1 MKTPK
6 YLLLLLSILLLP
18 LFVSCDDEDGED
30 EYPNDQT
37 DQTRNSGLVA
47 RYSVSGNEIA
57 LIQSGPAADG
67 FYNQTRQN
75 EFWNFFTNLIPSDAR
90 SVMKEVE
97 FFADPEDG
105 TAAYVAPLN
114 DNDLSLWEMGHNLDF
129 AWDQDNSFVPGE
141 SAYTSIH
148 EIAHLL
154 TLDNG
159 QINVNDSGC
168 NSFHTGEGCSA
179 TSSYI
184 NQFYNQFWGDIYSEN
199 QRIGQD
205 DFDGL
210 FAFYQKYQ
218 GRFVSEYAA
227 TNPGEDIAESFATYV
242 INDSPSGNSIAA
254 QKIRFF
260 DGFPELVNLKQRIKA
275 NINFT
280 ISLPSIRGE
289 RSKRFMAKVG
299 SGI

>member
-1 MKTPK
+1 MKTQK

-30 EYPNDQT
+30 EYPNDQV

-47 RYSVSGNEIA
+47 RYSVSGNEIS
-57 LIQSGPAADG
+57 LIQSGPGADG

-90 SVMKEVE
+90 SVMKELE
-97 FFADPEDG
+97 LFADPEDG
-105 TAAYVAPLN
+105 TAAYVAPIN

-129 AWDQDNSFVPGE
+129 IWDQNNTFVQDE

-154 TLDNG
+154 TLDND
-159 QINVNDSGC
+159 QVNVNDSGC
-168 NSFHTGEGCSA
+168 DSFHTGEGCST

-184 NQFYNQFWGDIYSEN
+184 NQFYDQFWTNIYAEN
-199 QRIGQD
+199 QRID
-205 DFDGL
+205 EEDYDGL
-210 FAFYQKYQ
+210 FAFYEKYRGQ
-218 GRFVSEYAA
+218 FVSEYAA

-242 INDSPSGNSIAA
+242 MGDVPSGNSVAA

-275 NINFT
+275 NINFPVN
-280 ISLPSIRGE
+280 LPGIRGA
-289 RSKRFMAKVG
+289 RSQRFMEKVG
-299 SGI
+299 AGI

>member
-1 MKTPK
+1 MKTQK

-30 EYPNDQT
+30 EYPNDQA

-47 RYSVSGNEIA
+47 RYAVSGNDIA
-57 LIQSGPAADG
+57 LIQSGPGAEG

-75 EFWNFFTNLIPSDAR
+75 EFWNFFTNLIPTDAR

-97 FFADPEDG
+97 FFADTEDG
-105 TAAYVAPLN
+105 TAAYVSPLN

-129 AWDQDNSFVPGE
+129 IWDDKNQFVPGE

-148 EIAHLL
+148 EVAHLL
-154 TLDNG
+154 TLDNN
-159 QINVNDSGC
+159 QVNVGNSGC
-168 NSFHTGEGCSA
+168 SSFHTGEGCSN
-179 TSSYI
+179 TDSYI
-184 NQFYNQFWGDIYSEN
+184 NQFYNQFWADIYGELQSID
-199 QRIGQD
+199 QQD
-205 DFDGL
+205 FGAL
-210 FAFYQKYQ
+210 FAFYNKYQ
-218 GRFVSEYAA
+218 DRFVTEYAA

-242 INDSPSGNSIAA
+242 LADVPSEQDIVN
-254 QKIRFF
+254 QKMSFF
-260 DGFPELVNLKQRIKA
+260 EGFPELVNLKARIKG

-280 ISLPSIRGE
+280 ISLPGIRGE

>member
-30 EYPNDQT
+30 EYPNDQA

-47 RYSVSGNEIA
+47 RYSVSGNDIA

-75 EFWNFFTNLIPSDAR
+75 EFWNFFTNLIPTDAR

-129 AWDQDNSFVPGE
+129 VWDEDNAFVPDE

-159 QINVNDSGC
+159 QINVNDNGC
-168 NSFHTGEGCSA
+168 NSFHTGEGCST

-184 NQFYNQFWGDIYSEN
+184 NQFYNKFWGDIYSEN
-199 QRIGQD
+199 QRIAQD

-210 FAFYQKYQ
+210 FAFYRKYQ
-218 GRFVSEYAA
+218 GQFVSEYAA

-242 INDSPSGNSIAA
+242 ISDSPSSNSIAA